1 MFMQEQKMEAVAIDR
16 NCCNITMELER
27 IAKDLWIIL
36 KSTYLIIWESRM
48 HLIMFSNSF
57 SMIEKEALK
66 NSIKL

>member
-1 MFMQEQKMEAVAIDR
+1 
-16 NCCNITMELER
+16 MELER

>member
-16 NCCNITMELER
+16 NCCKITMALER

-36 KSTYLIIWESRM
+36 KSTYLTIWGSRM
-48 HLIMFSNSF
+48 QLIMLNNSF
-57 SMIEKEALK
+57 NMIEKEALK